1 MHIHVSILIAYLSLY
16 KSTNTFQKIQEIDIA
31 SKVLSCS
38 FINLGRFFLIINLC
52 NNFIDNTVEVIFDE
66 YN

>member
-1 MHIHVSILIAYLSLY
+1 MHIYVLILIAYLSLY
-16 KSTNTFQKIQEIDIA
+16 KSTNTFQKIQDIDIS

-38 FINLGRFFLIINLC
+38 FINLGRFFIINLC
-52 NNFIDNTVEVIFDE
+52 NNFIDNTVEVIVDE